1 MEKRELGRSGI
12 SIAPLMLGGNV
23 FGWTADEATS
33 FAILDAF
40 VAGGFDAIDT
50 ADVYSRWIPGHT
62 GGESETVLGAWLKA
76 RGNRD
81 KVVIATKLG
90 MDMGGDSKGLS
101 AAYMVQAVEAS
112 LKRLQSDYI
121 DLYQSHRDDDTTPLD
136 ETLEAYSR
144 LIKAGKVR
152 AIGASNYS
160 AERLAAALK
169 ASKDA
174 GIPRYETLQP
184 LYNLSDRA
192 GFEGPLQDL
201 CVNEYIAVIPFYGL
215 ASGFLTGKY
224 RTEADFGKSPR
235 GRGMAKYLNDR
246 GLRIL
251 GALDAVSANH
261 SATQAQVALAWLAA
275 QPSIGAPIASATSVA
290 QLEDIMGAA
299 RLTLRA
305 DDLKALDAASA
316 PETVGA

>member
-33 FAILDAF
+33 FSILDAF

-50 ADVYSRWIPGHT
+50 ADVYSRWVPGHT

-76 RGNRD
+76 RGSRD

-90 MDMGGDSKGLS
+90 MDMGGENKGLS

-112 LKRLQSDYI
+112 LKRLRTDYI
-121 DLYQSHRDDDTTPLD
+121 DLYQSHRDDDATPLD

-160 AERLAAALK
+160 AERLAEALK
-169 ASKDA
+169 VSKDA

-184 LYNLSDRA
+184 LYNLTDRA
-192 GFEGPLQDL
+192 GFEGALQDL
-201 CVNEYIAVIPFYGL
+201 CVTEDVAVIPFYGL

-251 GALDAVSANH
+251 DGLDRVAAGH

-275 QPSIGAPIASATSVA
+275 QPSIAAPIASATSVA

-299 RLTLRA
+299 RLTLSER
-305 DDLKALDAASA
+305 DLKVLDEASA
-316 PETVGA
+316 PETVEA